1 MKRRKATLDEYIE
14 LPYVVVVVPDITT
27 DNQTCYVAYHPEL
40 EGCMSHGD
48 SVEEAL
54 HGLREARGLYI
65 SVLLDEGLEIPVP
78 ENTAV
83 APSVTVNI
91 INSEVEET
99 KDNYFARSITIPTL
113 QPA

>member
-1 MKRRKATLDEYIE
+1 MKSKKATLDQYIG
-14 LPYVVVVVPDITT
+14 LPYVEVVVPDITT
-27 DNQTCYVAYHPEL
+27 DNQTCYMAYNPEL

-78 ENTAV
+78 ENTAIV
-83 APSVTVNI
+83 PSVTVNI
-91 INSEVEET
+91 INSEAEET
-99 KDNYFARSITIPTL
+99 NDVDFTKSITIPTL